1 MRRSIPTF
9 IAIAAAVGAVSPAIA
24 AEGLDGASMSMLWG
38 VPFAG
43 ILLSIATGPLLIHHW
58 WHAHYGKAAAFWGL
72 LAFVPMVAFFG
83 IEPAAA
89 ALFHTLAGEYVP
101 FILMLLALF
110 TAAGGLVLRGNLHGS
125 PLLNTGLLALGA
137 LVASLIGTTGAAMVL
152 VRPLLRA
159 NDERKHNAHV
169 FVFFI
174 FLVANIGGSLTPL
187 GDPPLFLGF
196 LRGVSFFWTT
206 QALLLPMARRSATQR
221 RTLACVSPASST
233 SR

>member
-1 MRRSIPTF
+1 
-9 IAIAAAVGAVSPAIA
+9 
-24 AEGLDGASMSMLWG
+24 MSMLWG

-206 QALLLPMARRSATQR
+206 QALLLPMLFTSGVLLALFFALDSYVYRRDGAPQLR
-221 RTLACVSPASST
+221 QALQGGR
-233 SR
+233 